1 MKKLFCVLF
10 AAALISS
17 VTAGCGGSESDV
29 SKRESIASD
38 VASNAESI
46 ADNIGEGVT
55 KAVSA
60 VVDEAEKMYDNGQV
74 SDGDGVIGNEQTDN
88 TEDTEDTTADGTDTD
103 MTDDTESTSADD
115 GYNSDL

>member
-10 AAALISS
+10 AAAVISS

-29 SKRESIASD
+29 SKRESIASN
-38 VASNAESI
+38 VASNVESI

-60 VVDEAEKMYDNGQV
+60 VVDEAERMNDNGKV
-74 SDGDGVIGNEQTDN
+74 SDDDGIIGNEQDETAD
-88 TEDTEDTTADGTDTD
+88 DTTDGEDSTDTD

>member
-1 MKKLFCVLF
+1 MKKLFCVLC

-38 VASNAESI
+38 VASNAESV

-88 TEDTEDTTADGTDTD
+88 TEDTTDGEDSTDTD
-103 MTDDTESTSADD
+103 MTDDTENTSADD
-115 GYNSDL
+115 VYNSDL

>member
-10 AAALISS
+10 AAAVISS

-29 SKRESIASD
+29 SKRESIASN

-60 VVDEAEKMYDNGQV
+60 VVDEAERMNDNGKV
-74 SDGDGVIGNEQTDN
+74 SDDDGIIGNEQDN
-88 TEDTEDTTADGTDTD
+88 TADDTTDGEDSTDTD

>member
-1 MKKLFCVLF
+1 MKKIFCVLF

-17 VTAGCGGSESDV
+17 VTAGCGGSKSDV
-29 SKRESIASD
+29 SKRESIASN

-74 SDGDGVIGNEQTDN
+74 SDDDGVIGNEQDETAD
-88 TEDTEDTTADGTDTD
+88 DTTADETDTD

-115 GYNSDL
+115 VYNSDL

>member
-10 AAALISS
+10 AAAVISS

-29 SKRESIASD
+29 SKRESIASN
-38 VASNAESI
+38 VASNVESI

-60 VVDEAEKMYDNGQV
+60 VVDEAERMNDNGKV
-74 SDGDGVIGNEQTDN
+74 SDDDGIIGNEQDN
-88 TEDTEDTTADGTDTD
+88 TEDDTTADETDTD

-115 GYNSDL
+115 GENSDL

>member
-10 AAALISS
+10 AAAVISS

-29 SKRESIASD
+29 SKRESIASN
-38 VASNAESI
+38 VASNVESI

-60 VVDEAEKMYDNGQV
+60 VVDEAERMNDNGKV
-74 SDGDGVIGNEQTDN
+74 SDDDGIIGNEQDN
-88 TEDTEDTTADGTDTD
+88 TADDTTADETDTD